1 MPSSLFIHFIQ
12 HFDYFEFL
20 QHFTCRLLVDILGWE
35 HTSST
40 SKYIDIWPEIY
51 NVVPCC
57 IWIVVPR
64 PVPWFVPQ
72 LRLDR
77 NLFSNA
83 LRFQGLGFS
92 SEAQLWLLGRRLVH
106 HLIHFHM
113 ILYDFI
119 WFHDLNQEEIIW
131 FHQYIYTLIKI
142 NIYIYYQYHINI
154 IEYNTSKYCQFGTSK
169 SWSWGGW
176 LGALPL
182 LRWWTSECTHDPFVS
197 IPCDEITVE
206 IRQVGT
212 PIHRRVLPLTQGAK
226 CTAWSLPVAIVA
238 IVMP

>member
-1 MPSSLFIHFIQ
+1 MNRCTTTCSMICSAIEVGSQSLQ
-12 HFDYFEFL
+12 QRL
-20 QHFTCRLLVDILGWE
+20 ALPGSRLL
-35 HTSST
+35 
-40 SKYIDIWPEIY
+40 
-51 NVVPCC
+51 
-57 IWIVVPR
+57 
-64 PVPWFVPQ
+64 
-72 LRLDR
+72 LRGTAMTFGAKTGSPSDS
-77 NLFSNA
+77 FS
-83 LRFQGLGFS
+83 
-92 SEAQLWLLGRRLVH
+92 
-106 HLIHFHM
+106 
-113 ILYDFI
+113 YDFI
-119 WFHDLNQEEIIW
+119 WFHMISWSESRRNHMISSI
-131 FHQYIYTLIKI
+131 YIYTLIKKY
-142 NIYIYYQYHINI
+142 IYIYYQYHINI